1 MKMTNALMTALSLMG
16 LIGFADMAHAA
27 DGVVSKTAMA
37 ESSYCH
43 MKFPPIDQSRS
54 SAGHPVLESP
64 NPGDLI
70 DFYGPCDH
78 DPLGKDEVQAQLQQ
92 QRRDFNE

>member
-1 MKMTNALMTALSLMG
+1 MKTINALMTAVSLVG
-16 LIGFADMAHAA
+16 LIGFAGMSNAT
-27 DGVVSKTAMA
+27 DGVVSREVLTAD
-37 ESSYCH
+37 SYCH

-54 SAGHPVLESP
+54 TGENPVLESP
-64 NPGDLI
+64 ISGDLI

-92 QRRDFNE
+92 QRRDSKE